1 MSDLL
6 PPALRFLHP
15 GWWVSHIIAIALIAV
30 WAYRKGRRDERNA
43 RLHGRAKAES
53 SPDQTWKSGPGAT

>member
-6 PPALRFLHP
+6 PPALRFLHV
-15 GWWVSHIIAIALIAV
+15 GWWISHAIAIALIWV

-43 RLHGRAKAES
+43 WLNRDPKREARRS
-53 SPDQTWKSGPGAT
+53 

>member
-15 GWWVSHIIAIALIAV
+15 GWWISHIIAIALIAV
-30 WAYRKGRRDERNA
+30 WAYRKGRRDEKNA
-43 RLHGRAKAES
+43 RLHGTQERPK
-53 SPDQTWKSGPGAT
+53 PPPK